1 MSGNNAFIKKL
12 QKERTNYNHAS
23 QVRTLAKS
31 IMQLSV
37 GIYTEPERFV
47 YELLQNA
54 VDAFSDTAGDA
65 LEVLITVE
73 GDKFMFMHNGKKFS
87 EKDVEGISDV
97 GNGDKANDS
106 KKIGY
111 KGIGFKSV
119 FLPSVENVTILSGD
133 FCFEFDKKKACSL
146 MRRVLW
152 KEKPLEEDEVPWQ
165 VIPIEVPEMANFNT
179 QGFSVVTIVR
189 TSEAQKIAS
198 KIEKLFSDLQFLLFL
213 PSKNVNIRFE
223 NAGQVVFSVGKR
235 LKTNTQDGISTV
247 ELLRNNVPQSSWMLK
262 SETVSVPSDVK
273 LAIVRDFNTP
283 DKLKGA
289 ESLII
294 SFAVC
299 LDGDKIVPIKD
310 AAVFTFLPTSY
321 RRLKEP
327 FLVNAN
333 FITDAGRQQ
342 LHQENEWNKLIFS
355 KIPGLYLK
363 FVSLFSKNYS
373 NYTDVLPERFP
384 ENDTLTSVYRGCL
397 EVALDSTAFVPNGN
411 GNKLLKLSEVFKD
424 NTGISSGII
433 KPREFL
439 SHVNRR
445 HEKRFTVDNFVDDNG
460 IIKYAHD
467 KVCVFETKDIIRLIS
482 DGDVMN
488 SLSSSDDAS
497 LIKFLCQYSSDTS
510 KMDGI
515 DRSSFIDE
523 LSHVAFIMDENGEID
538 SANNLFFPSDFRDQ
552 NTQTSDVV
560 FVNSDVYNLIRQ
572 DSIVI
577 DWLKALGVREL
588 SNASFVDYLLAHP
601 DYITTSNALEIGT
614 FLFNAWK
621 EDNFIDRDNNAK
633 EIKELNFLTKSGRLA
648 PICNLFLGSQYKPED
663 DLELVI
669 SDDDIFISDDY
680 ANPRQVEDWAFFLK
694 KCGVGY
700 KIGISEKIVDAQ
712 YSGYSF
718 LTNAAQAFSGR
729 RHNYTGYWG
738 YQNPIIRIKAK
749 LNYFS
754 FVNPSQP
761 NKKIDQFVF
770 KKVLAGDRNKWSTID
785 EISGIIKY
793 WGEYRGARPIVDPLM
808 AHVPHSFKSQYHSY
822 LEYAIAKEQKFPT
835 TEGTFEKA
843 DCIYIN
849 SSSNLELCGKY
860 LPVLDIDCT
869 IHESWREL
877 LPFKTSVS
885 TNDLLEVLSRISE
898 DTESDKDSK
907 KERIS
912 RIYREIIE
920 RGQQNSPEVVQWGES
935 HTLLSQSGDFMEPE
949 DLTYVTVDGF
959 KGTNKVYCEKVGK
972 DNRDGLI
979 QLLKSFGVRV
989 ITQEDIAP
997 TFIGAELHDDFKE
1010 KLISK
1015 SQYIALLKKDAASAF
1030 NKSRS
1035 ELENKLLAAQFF
1047 KCEEISLT
1055 YGEQN
1060 DKINKNT
1067 FFKDGK
1073 FYHIGNLSLAR
1084 IEPLLTPLC
1093 KYLNIA
1099 GSESELLVILMTNTH
1114 ADLVNFLSDKG
1125 YDTKVLVA
1133 PVVPAPVSITEETGA
1148 IVPTGGVTMS
1158 AGLEGGISTEAQ
1170 ITVNEEA
1177 KRFVKQKLEDLGYT
1191 FTQGI
1196 GTQSTINGVV
1206 KNGVEYPLVVKSY
1219 KYDREPIK
1227 IGANEWIQ
1235 LMKEHAVLLIYRG
1248 GNNLGWIDIRGL
1260 LLRQDMINLQ
1270 FSTLNIEK
1278 GRLNEF
1284 AQILHYFND
1293 IHFDFNSINPFR
1305 FATDSLDDC
1314 RFKAER
1320 RKETDIEDDDTS
1332 NLD

>member
-1 MSGNNAFIKKL
+1 
-12 QKERTNYNHAS
+12 
-23 QVRTLAKS
+23 
-31 IMQLSV
+31 
-37 GIYTEPERFV
+37 
-47 YELLQNA
+47 
-54 VDAFSDTAGDA
+54 
-65 LEVLITVE
+65 
-73 GDKFMFMHNGKKFS
+73 
-87 EKDVEGISDV
+87 
-97 GNGDKANDS
+97 
-106 KKIGY
+106 
-111 KGIGFKSV
+111 
-119 FLPSVENVTILSGD
+119 
-133 FCFEFDKKKACSL
+133 
-146 MRRVLW
+146 
-152 KEKPLEEDEVPWQ
+152 
-165 VIPIEVPEMANFNT
+165 
-179 QGFSVVTIVR
+179 
-189 TSEAQKIAS
+189 
-198 KIEKLFSDLQFLLFL
+198 
-213 PSKNVNIRFE
+213 
-223 NAGQVVFSVGKR
+223 
-235 LKTNTQDGISTV
+235 
-247 ELLRNNVPQSSWMLK
+247 MLK

-299 LDGDKIVPIKD
+299 LDGDKVVPIKD

-355 KIPGLYLK
+355 KIPDLYLK

-718 LTNAAQAFSGR
+718 LTDAAQAFSGR

-761 NKKIDQFVF
+761 NKK
-770 KKVLAGDRNKWSTID
+770 N
-785 EISGIIKY
+785 
-793 WGEYRGARPIVDPLM
+793 RPI
-808 AHVPHSFKSQYHSY
+808 
-822 LEYAIAKEQKFPT
+822 
-835 TEGTFEKA
+835 
-843 DCIYIN
+843 
-849 SSSNLELCGKY
+849 
-860 LPVLDIDCT
+860 
-869 IHESWREL
+869 
-877 LPFKTSVS
+877 
-885 TNDLLEVLSRISE
+885 RI
-898 DTESDKDSK
+898 
-907 KERIS
+907 
-912 RIYREIIE
+912 
-920 RGQQNSPEVVQWGES
+920 
-935 HTLLSQSGDFMEPE
+935 
-949 DLTYVTVDGF
+949 
-959 KGTNKVYCEKVGK
+959 
-972 DNRDGLI
+972 
-979 QLLKSFGVRV
+979 
-989 ITQEDIAP
+989 
-997 TFIGAELHDDFKE
+997 
-1010 KLISK
+1010 
-1015 SQYIALLKKDAASAF
+1015 
-1030 NKSRS
+1030 
-1035 ELENKLLAAQFF
+1035 
-1047 KCEEISLT
+1047 
-1055 YGEQN
+1055 
-1060 DKINKNT
+1060 
-1067 FFKDGK
+1067 
-1073 FYHIGNLSLAR
+1073 
-1084 IEPLLTPLC
+1084 
-1093 KYLNIA
+1093 
-1099 GSESELLVILMTNTH
+1099 
-1114 ADLVNFLSDKG
+1114 
-1125 YDTKVLVA
+1125 
-1133 PVVPAPVSITEETGA
+1133 
-1148 IVPTGGVTMS
+1148 
-1158 AGLEGGISTEAQ
+1158 
-1170 ITVNEEA
+1170 
-1177 KRFVKQKLEDLGYT
+1177 
-1191 FTQGI
+1191 
-1196 GTQSTINGVV
+1196 
-1206 KNGVEYPLVVKSY
+1206 
-1219 KYDREPIK
+1219 
-1227 IGANEWIQ
+1227 
-1235 LMKEHAVLLIYRG
+1235 
-1248 GNNLGWIDIRGL
+1248 
-1260 LLRQDMINLQ
+1260 
-1270 FSTLNIEK
+1270 
-1278 GRLNEF
+1278 
-1284 AQILHYFND
+1284 
-1293 IHFDFNSINPFR
+1293 
-1305 FATDSLDDC
+1305 
-1314 RFKAER
+1314 
-1320 RKETDIEDDDTS
+1320 
-1332 NLD
+1332 